1 MKNRRGTR
9 VREYYAYALIAGI
22 SVADARR
29 MLPGFI
35 MDMYKIRAE
44 YDVKVN
50 GGKIAKRQVL
60 GG

>member
-22 SVADARR
+22 SIRDARR
-29 MLPGFI
+29 MMPGFI

-44 YDVKVN
+44 YDVKLN
-50 GGKIAKRQVL
+50 GGKIARRTL